1 MHSDLRI
8 CLKFVSSFLL
18 ERNLQTGTKTYK
30 IESLVVLQSNGL
42 TRVQTMNST
51 FGKQEQNDLI
61 TQDYGAPFVKKMI

>member
-1 MHSDLRI
+1 MNTSLFKV
-8 CLKFVSSFLL
+8 CFKFLL

-51 FGKQEQNDLI
+51 FGKREHNDL
-61 TQDYGAPFVKKMI
+61 KMI